1 MTTTMQYFDLLEL
14 LQSAD
19 GCAVCHLLKRSIK
32 RYIDALLYEYINK
45 TQTHQAIRAS
55 RGLCNQ
61 HQWDLQ
67 AGQGHSLQVAILCR
81 TALDEVLTI
90 TQEGQNNG
98 TSFKRLLGRASLADA
113 LEPTNQCMV
122 CEYMNDTETVLLK
135 MVADNINDSRF
146 LEAYEDSG
154 GFCLAHV
161 KGLMREVKSGDKASQ
176 FITLQRRIWQA
187 LHDELDLLIRKNDVE
202 YADQVIGEEG
212 DSWRRAI
219 RYLSGEQGIF
229 GLRR

>member
-1 MTTTMQYFDLLEL
+1 MTTTMQYFDLIEA
-14 LQSAD
+14 LQDSD
-19 GCAVCHLLKRSIK
+19 GCALCRLLQRSVK

-45 TQTHQAIRAS
+45 RPTHQAIRAS

-67 AGQGHSLQVAILCR
+67 AGHGHSLQVAILCR

-90 TQEGQNNG
+90 TQDTQSNSAG
-98 TSFKRLLGRASLADA
+98 FKRLLGRTSHADV
-113 LEPTNQCMV
+113 LEATGRCMV
-122 CEYMNDTETVLLK
+122 CAYLDDTEGVLIK
-135 MVADNINDSRF
+135 MVADNITDARL
-146 LEAYEDSG
+146 LEAYENSS
-154 GFCLAHV
+154 GFCIPHFQHL
-161 KGLMREVKSGDKASQ
+161 LSEVKSEDKAKQ
-176 FITLQRRIWQA
+176 FMRLQRHIWQK

-202 YADQVIGEEG
+202 YADQTIGEEG